1 MKIPISS
8 LSGARLCVMD
18 GLVQKDGRREQGG
31 NSEGFLWV
39 LTTPC
44 FFFLWHKQRT
54 HTHTQPFTR
63 HIFSLSVR
71 CLGAFEWGVFSL
83 LDGGGLGDKRGA
95 WTWYYF
101 FCYISQ
107 QRQQQVK

>member
-54 HTHTQPFTR
+54 HTHTHSHSHDTFS
-63 HIFSLSVR
+63 HSLSVV
-71 CLGAFEWGVFSL
+71 LVLLNGGFSL
-83 LDGGGLGDKRGA
+83 FWAGEVWVIREGLGLGTTSSVTYLSNDSNR
-95 WTWYYF
+95 
-101 FCYISQ
+101 
-107 QRQQQVK
+107 